1 MGPPPGL
8 TLAGMT
14 APPPS
19 LMATSL
25 ARIAQPLLP
34 LWRLVQPFWRA
45 AQMWLDADGL
55 RMSAA
60 MSFYGMLS
68 LAPLLLLLV
77 GVLGWWVDRSY
88 LESSLVAQVQSV
100 MGQQVA
106 DVVRQAM
113 ASAQAPS
120 EGRLASAIGFVV
132 LVSGATGVFVE
143 LQSALERLWRRD
155 GYTPPQRAAWW
166 RMASLRLRGLAYVL
180 ALGFLLMVSLAL
192 STLIHLLAGWA
203 GERLT
208 VAHLP
213 TLAPLAPL
221 LQVVNEAI
229 AFGFAVALFVG
240 LMRIG
245 AGPKPSLRYLVMGA
259 VVGATLFTVGKQ
271 LLAWYLSTA
280 AVVSAYGAAGSL
292 VVLLMWIYFS
302 SAILLFSA
310 SCAQALEQALH
321 PGRADR
327 WAGPGGRPRPAR
339 GCRSC
344 KCWQQRTTSRGQRGA
359 RIVRAAAMVP
369 VALPGRAGRAHA
381 RGLAPQ
387 VLAKVVYR
395 CLLPLTN
402 RPHRSAPRCVPLHHP
417 GR

>member
-1 MGPPPGL
+1 
-8 TLAGMT
+8 
-14 APPPS
+14 
-19 LMATSL
+19 MAL
-25 ARIAQPLLP
+25 PLQP

-77 GVLGWWVDRSY
+77 GVLGWWVDRGY

-106 DVVRQAM
+106 DVVRQAL

-155 GYTPPQRAAWW
+155 DDTPPQRAAWW

-180 ALGFLLMVSLAL
+180 ALGFLLLVSLAL

-203 GERLT
+203 GQHL
-208 VAHLP
+208 AAGHLP
-213 TLAPLAPL
+213 VVAPLAPL
-221 LQVVNEAI
+221 LQLVNEAI
-229 AFGFAVALFVG
+229 AFGLAVALFVG

-245 AGPKPSLRYLVMGA
+245 VGPKPSLRYLVMGA

-292 VVLLMWIYFS
+292 VVLLIISMLMLIS
-302 SAILLFSA
+302 SAW
-310 SCAQALEQALH
+310 C
-321 PGRADR
+321 
-327 WAGPGGRPRPAR
+327 
-339 GCRSC
+339 
-344 KCWQQRTTSRGQRGA
+344 
-359 RIVRAAAMVP
+359 
-369 VALPGRAGRAHA
+369 
-381 RGLAPQ
+381 
-387 VLAKVVYR
+387 
-395 CLLPLTN
+395 
-402 RPHRSAPRCVPLHHP
+402 
-417 GR
+417 

>member
-1 MGPPPGL
+1 MNESSPP
-8 TLAGMT
+8 LAT
-14 APPPS
+14 TP
-19 LMATSL
+19 LWL

-77 GVLGWWVDRSY
+77 GILGWWMDRSY
-88 LESSLVAQVQSV
+88 LESSLVGQVQSV

-106 DVVRQAM
+106 DVVRQALS
-113 ASAQAPS
+113 SAQAPA
-120 EGRLASAIGFVV
+120 EGRLASVIGFGV
-132 LVSGATGVFVE
+132 LLSGATGVFVE
-143 LQSALERLWRRD
+143 LQSALERLWR
-155 GYTPPQRAAWW
+155 GENPGAPRAAWW

-203 GERLT
+203 GARL
-208 VAHLP
+208 AI
-213 TLAPLAPL
+213 APLAPL
-221 LQVVNEAI
+221 FLVINETV
-229 AFGFAVALFVG
+229 AFAFAVALFVG
-240 LMRIG
+240 LMRMG
-245 AGPKPSLRYLVMGA
+245 TGPKPRLRHLVLGA
-259 VVGATLFTVGKQ
+259 MVGATLFTLGKL

-310 SCAQALEQALH
+310 SCAQALEQDSA
-321 PGRADR
+321 RASAR
-327 WAGPGGRPRPAR
+327 EPA
-339 GCRSC
+339 
-344 KCWQQRTTSRGQRGA
+344 
-359 RIVRAAAMVP
+359 V
-369 VALPGRAGRAHA
+369 
-381 RGLAPQ
+381 
-387 VLAKVVYR
+387 
-395 CLLPLTN
+395 
-402 RPHRSAPRCVPLHHP
+402 
-417 GR
+417 